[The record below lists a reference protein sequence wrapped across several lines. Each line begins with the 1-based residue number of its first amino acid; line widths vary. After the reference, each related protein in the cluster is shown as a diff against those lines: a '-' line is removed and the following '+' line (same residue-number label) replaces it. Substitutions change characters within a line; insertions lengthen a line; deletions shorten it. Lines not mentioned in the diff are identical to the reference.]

1 MVDSTYHG
9 YAQLEP
15 GVTGSFYSTYF
26 FSQSASDTT
35 TTQTSISGGGIWA
48 QGQVYTKADT
58 IPTASYIYSPCGANG
73 ILNINNR
80 IALTSTNSSAMGELT
95 DDDPMRDGKPHDTF
109 TFDADRGHEVT
120 VTMTAGDFDT
130 YLVVESPD
138 GQEWANDDFGS
149 TRVSQV
155 TFNAPEAGTYT
166 IVATAWSDSG
176 RGRYEVRATALRA
189 EILSTVSG
197 RLDYQDRQLVKG
209 EYVDTFTVQ
218 GPRDGTFY
226 ITLTPLGFSGY
237 LRVTSPT
244 GTETRGQYNYSEQTI
259 RLGPFQVER
268 GDWTVDVTTLAADE
282 VGAYDVRVVALK
294 GE

>member
-1 MVDSTYHG
+1 MLRPILLAAAVLLAAPAIAQEGEGEDLDTELVEAPPPPPQPAPAPPPLVYDGPDNVD
-9 YAQLEP
+9 L
-15 GVTGSFYSTYF
+15 
-26 FSQSASDTT
+26 SQPPDF
-35 TTQTSISGGGIWA
+35 
-48 QGQVYTKADT
+48 V
-58 IPTASYIYSPCGANG
+58 
-73 ILNINNR
+73 
-80 IALTSTNSSAMGELT
+80 GELT

-282 VGAYDVRVVALK
+282 VGAYDVRVVALE